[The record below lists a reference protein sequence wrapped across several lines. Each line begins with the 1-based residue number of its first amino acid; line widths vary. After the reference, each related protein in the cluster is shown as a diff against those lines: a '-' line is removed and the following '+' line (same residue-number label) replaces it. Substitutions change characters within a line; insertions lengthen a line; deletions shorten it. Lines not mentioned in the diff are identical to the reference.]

1 MEVAFENGC
10 ILIHERAPGCGDQR
24 KSILR
29 DIAVLTG
36 GKAITG
42 DLDVQLKNIS
52 DLGQARKITIDKNY
66 TIGEGRVQYEPL
78 SFGLEPYTYSNA
90 HTSLLQ
96 SSGILITQG
105 TYGILSFEHSL
116 DRLVLCGHSDCEVM
130 HHTQADRSVRLDA
143 IVQSRATTDWPNDL
157 WL

>member
-52 DLGQARKITIDKNY
+52 DLGQ
-66 TIGEGRVQYEPL
+66 P
-78 SFGLEPYTYSNA
+78 FGL
-90 HTSLLQ
+90 
-96 SSGILITQG
+96 
-105 TYGILSFEHSL
+105 
-116 DRLVLCGHSDCEVM
+116 
-130 HHTQADRSVRLDA
+130 RSYASYAGGEIR
-143 IVQSRATTDWPNDL
+143 PP
-157 WL
+157 